1 VSSVLVLNASYEP
14 LSVVSVKRAIILLLK
29 EKAEIVEAAEAVLRS
44 ERVTFRKPLVI
55 RLVYYVRIPHRLA
68 IPISRR
74 ALLMRD
80 HAECQY
86 CGARPPRKDLT
97 VDHVLPKSRG
107 GKTTWDNVVIA
118 CKPCNSRKGNRTP
131 VEANMSLTA
140 LPRKPKYLAMAYITS
155 AEARIAW
162 EKYMW
167 ES

>member
-14 LSVVSVKRAIILLLK
+14 LSVVSVKRAIVLLLK
-29 EKAEIVEAAEAVLRS
+29 EKAEIVEATQAVLRS
-44 ERVTFRKPLVI
+44 EYRTFQMPLVI

-74 ALLMRD
+74 ALLLRD
-80 HAECQY
+80 HYVCQY
-86 CGARPPRKDLT
+86 CGTTPPRKDLT
-97 VDHVLPKSRG
+97 VDHVLPKSKG

-131 VEANMSLTA
+131 TEANMTL
-140 LPRKPKYLAMAYITS
+140 LNPPRKPKYLAMAYITS
-155 AEARIAW
+155 AEARMAW

>member
-1 VSSVLVLNASYEP
+1 LNASYEP

-29 EKAEIVEAAEAVLRS
+29 EKAEIVEAAAAVLRS
-44 ERVTFRKPLVI
+44 EHQSFQMPLVI
-55 RLVYYVRIPHRLA
+55 RLVYYVRIPHRMTV
-68 IPISRR
+68 PISRR
-74 ALLMRD
+74 ALLLRD

-97 VDHVLPKSRG
+97 VDHVLPRSRG
-107 GKTTWDNVVIA
+107 GQTTWENVVIA

-131 VEANMSLTA
+131 GEANMNLTV

-155 AEARIAW
+155 VEARTAW